1 VCPFSAMTLKDAN
14 RDGKIKL
21 QIEKEIQTN
30 KNLKR

>member
-1 VCPFSAMTLKDAN
+1 MTLKDAN

-30 KNLKR
+30 KNLKGWRNEM